1 MQLGKSGAVISPTDA
16 AKQVAGLAPTH
27 QDVNELN
34 SFTKSIHNNK
44 EVNLWTRGIT
54 YYVKTTNW
62 KQTVTV
68 MYEFSLGTRPFTVRR
83 KGLGTCPHL
92 SCPYGMQLCMVI
104 SDLWWHHTHI
114 YCQSAHC
121 STQVLRRN
129 TKHHSKFAI
138 PSCWQHWKP
147 GENHFHDVICNQQ
160 FWLSRSTFH
169 PGVNIPSWGQNE
181 CRRVPRP
188 FLLLRRVW
196 FQGEDWCWD

>member
-27 QDVNELN
+27 QGVNELN

-104 SDLWWHHTHI
+104 SYLWRHHVHVR
-114 YCQSAHC
+114 CWSARC
-121 STQVLRRN
+121 SPQLSSSTWV
-129 TKHHSKFAI
+129 KHRTAQRFAV
-138 PSCWQHWKP
+138 SSHWGHWKP
-147 GENHFHDVICNQQ
+147 EEKPFPWHNLQ
-160 FWLSRSTFH
+160 STILISQ
-169 PGVNIPSWGQNE
+169 VNIPSWGQLG
-181 CRRVPRP
+181 CTQVPKP
-188 FLLLRRVW
+188 FPSTAKGLVPN
-196 FQGEDWCWD
+196 